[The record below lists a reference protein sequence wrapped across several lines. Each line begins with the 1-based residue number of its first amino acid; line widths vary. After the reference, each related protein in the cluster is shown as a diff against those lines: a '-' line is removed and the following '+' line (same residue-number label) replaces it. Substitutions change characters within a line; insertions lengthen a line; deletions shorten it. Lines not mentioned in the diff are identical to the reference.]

1 MFKFEMNEE
10 VYTKLAHFK
19 GTITART
26 EYNNGAPNLYSVHH
40 LDATGDPVYRWFEE
54 QDLVQ

>member
-1 MFKFEMNEE
+1 MNEE